1 MKMIKSLS
9 FNQQQIIQNIISLY
23 IPSGKIDLDPTYSK
37 GVFYKKSSFSEPK
50 LKFDLYPQIEGV
62 TQADCRNLPLENESI
77 NSIMFDP
84 PFLAT
89 TGKSLVSNE
98 NNNLINKRFGVYP
111 NEKELHQMYLDS
123 LKEFWRI
130 LKPGGILI
138 FKCQDKVSSGKQ
150 YMTHVYT
157 INMAE
162 EIGFYTLDLFVL
174 GVESRLVAD
183 WQRNQK
189 HARKF
194 HSYFLV
200 FQKPKNKRK
209 MSWETLKETLD
220 KF

>member
-1 MKMIKSLS
+1 MIKSLS
-9 FNQQQIIQNIISLY
+9 FNQQEIIQNIINLY
-23 IPSGKIDLDPTYSK
+23 IPSKQIDLDPTYSK
-37 GVFYKKSSFSEPK
+37 GVFYKNAPFNPPV
-50 LKFDLYPQIEGV
+50 LKYDLIPQDNNV
-62 TQADCRNLPLENESI
+62 LQADCRHLPLENQSI
-77 NSIMFDP
+77 NSIIFDP

-111 NEKELHQMYLDS
+111 NERELHQMYWDA

-130 LKPGGILI
+130 LNPGGILI

-162 EIGFYTLDLFVL
+162 NIGFYTLDLFVL

-220 KF
+220 KP

>member
-1 MKMIKSLS
+1 MIKSLS

-23 IPSGKIDLDPTYSK
+23 IPSKQIDLDPTYSK
-37 GVFYKKSSFSEPK
+37 GIFYKNASFNQPT
-50 LKFDLYPQIEGV
+50 LKYDLVPQVDGV
-62 TQADCRNLPLENESI
+62 LQADCRQLPLQDQSI

-89 TGKSLVSNE
+89 TGPSLNSSQ

-111 NEKELHQMYLDS
+111 NEQALHQMYCDS

-130 LKPGGILI
+130 LKPEGILI

-162 EIGFYTLDLFVL
+162 EIGFYSLDLFVL

-183 WQRNQK
+183 WQKNQK

-209 MSWETLKETLD
+209 MSWSVLKETLD

>member
-1 MKMIKSLS
+1 MYA
-9 FNQQQIIQNIISLY
+9 N
-23 IPSGKIDLDPTYSK
+23 
-37 GVFYKKSSFSEPK
+37 E
-50 LKFDLYPQIEGV
+50 
-62 TQADCRNLPLENESI
+62 QA
-77 NSIMFDP
+77 
-84 PFLAT
+84 
-89 TGKSLVSNE
+89 
-98 NNNLINKRFGVYP
+98 
-111 NEKELHQMYLDS
+111 LHQMYLDS

-130 LKPGGILI
+130 LKPDGILI

-183 WQRNQK
+183 WQMNQK

-209 MSWETLKETLD
+209 MSWRALKETLD

>member
-1 MKMIKSLS
+1 MIKSLS
-9 FNQQQIIQNIISLY
+9 FNQQEIIQNIISLY
-23 IPSGKIDLDPTYSK
+23 IPSKQIDLDPTYSK
-37 GVFYKKSSFSEPK
+37 GIFYKNSPFPAPE
-50 LKFDLYPQIEGV
+50 LKFDLYPQVEGV
-62 TQADCRNLPLENESI
+62 IQADCRNLPLDNQSI

-89 TGKSLVSNE
+89 TGPSLNSSQ
-98 NNNLINKRFGVYP
+98 NNNLINKRFGVYH
-111 NEKELHQMYLDS
+111 NEQALHQMYWDS

-130 LKPGGILI
+130 LKPEGILI

-157 INMAE
+157 MNMAE

-183 WQRNQK
+183 WQMNQK

-209 MSWETLKETLD
+209 MSWKELKKHLTNCV
-220 KF
+220 

>member
-1 MKMIKSLS
+1 MIKSLQ
-9 FNQQQIIQNIISLY
+9 FNQQQIIQDIINLY
-23 IPSGKIDLDPTYSK
+23 IPSKQIDIDPTYSK
-37 GVFYKKSSFSEPK
+37 GIFYKNAPFNAPIY
-50 LKFDLYPQIEGV
+50 KFDLYPQIEGV
-62 TQADCRNLPLENESI
+62 QQADCRNLPFEEESVK
-77 NSIMFDP
+77 SIMFDP

-89 TGKSLVSNE
+89 TGPSLNSSQ

-111 NEKELHQMYLDS
+111 NEQALHQMYCDS

-130 LKPGGILI
+130 LKPEGILI

-162 EIGFYTLDLFVL
+162 EIGFYSLDLFIL

-183 WQRNQK
+183 WQKNQK

-209 MSWETLKETLD
+209 MSWSVLKETLD

>member
-1 MKMIKSLS
+1 MIKSLS
-9 FNQQQIIQNIISLY
+9 FNQQEIIQNIISLY
-23 IPSGKIDLDPTYSK
+23 IPSGQIDCDPTYFK
-37 GVFYKKSSFSEPK
+37 GIFYKNALFNPPK
-50 LKFDLYPQIEGV
+50 YKFDLYPQTDDV
-62 TQADCRNLPLENESI
+62 QQADCRHLPLSDNSLG
-77 NSIMFDP
+77 SIMFDP

-89 TGKSLVSNE
+89 TGKSLMSIDD
-98 NNNLINKRFGVYP
+98 NNIINKRFGVYP
-111 NEKELHQMYLDS
+111 SEPELHRMYQDS
-123 LKEFWRI
+123 LKEFWRL

-162 EIGFYTLDLFVL
+162 DIGFYTLDLFVL
-174 GVESRLVAD
+174 GVENRLVAD
-183 WQRNQK
+183 WQKNQK

-209 MSWETLKETLD
+209 MSWSVLKQTLD
-220 KF
+220 KS

>member
-1 MKMIKSLS
+1 MINSLS
-9 FNQQQIIQNIISLY
+9 FDQQQIIQNIISLY

-37 GVFYKKSSFSEPK
+37 GIFYKNSPFPAPK
-50 LKFDLYPQIEGV
+50 LKFDLYPQAEEVI
-62 TQADCRNLPLENESI
+62 QADCRKLPLENESI

-89 TGKSLVSNE
+89 TGPSLNSNQ

-111 NEKELHQMYLDS
+111 NEKELHQMYWDA

-130 LKPGGILI
+130 LSPGGILI
-138 FKCQDKVSSGKQ
+138 FKCQDKISSGKQ
-150 YMTHVYT
+150 YMTHSY
-157 INMAE
+157 IMNMAE
-162 EIGFYTLDLFVL
+162 EIGFYSLDLFVL

-194 HSYFLV
+194 HSYFWV

-209 MSWETLKETLD
+209 NSWEELKKTLD
-220 KF
+220 KP

>member
-1 MKMIKSLS
+1 MIKSLS
-9 FNQQQIIQNIISLY
+9 FNQQEIIQNIISLY
-23 IPSGKIDLDPTYSK
+23 IPSKQIDLDPTYSK
-37 GVFYKKSSFSEPK
+37 GIFYKNAPFNQPT
-50 LKFDLYPQIEGV
+50 LKYDLCPQADDV
-62 TQADCRNLPLENESI
+62 LKADCRQLPLQDQSI

-89 TGKSLVSNE
+89 TGSSLNSNQ

-111 NEKELHQMYLDS
+111 NEPALHQMYRDS

-130 LKPGGILI
+130 LKPDGILI

-157 INMAE
+157 MNMAE